1 MPDPERAKQAAVPE
15 PAGTEQ
21 ADQTAEPKQAEA
33 SARDESDQAGPE
45 QADQTAEPMQAEAS
59 ARDES
64 DQAAWVRRGSSFG
77 AAATAYAEHRPDYPD
92 AAVAWALRPVRG
104 RSPLRVLDIGAGTG
118 KLTRTL
124 ARLADE
130 VVAVEPDSAML
141 AELRRQ
147 LPGVRSLAGAAEQI
161 PLPDGSV
168 DAVFAGQA
176 AHWFDLPRAIPE
188 IGRVLAVGGV
198 AAGLWNVDDDR
209 VGWVAGLADV
219 CAATATLSRWDQARA
234 YPGADADWHTARPDL
249 FAPAEEARFEHWQLR
264 TADLLVATIA
274 THSHQLVM
282 EPDQRAE
289 LLARAAEYLRSC
301 TETAGEF
308 RLPLVTA
315 VLRLVRI

>member
-1 MPDPERAKQAAVPE
+1 MPDPQRAEPPAQAAEPDRAE
-15 PAGTEQ
+15 PAGQTTGVRPPEPPAGDE
-21 ADQTAEPKQAEA
+21 AD
-33 SARDESDQAGPE
+33 R
-45 QADQTAEPMQAEAS
+45 
-59 ARDES
+59 
-64 DQAAWVRRGSSFG
+64 AAWTRRRSSFG
-77 AAATAYAEHRPDYPD
+77 AAAAAYAEHRPDYPE
-92 AAVAWALRPVRG
+92 AAVSWALQPVRG

-124 ARLADE
+124 AGLADD
-130 VVAVEPDSAML
+130 VIAVEPDPAMI

-147 LPGVRSLAGAAEQI
+147 LPGVRSLPGAAEQI

-188 IGRVLAVGGV
+188 ICRVLAAGGV

-209 VGWVAGLADV
+209 VGWVAGLAEV
-219 CAATATLSRWDQARA
+219 CGSTATLSEWDRARA
-234 YPGADADWHTARPDL
+234 YPGADADWHRARPDL

-264 TADLLVATIA
+264 TADSLVATIA

-289 LLARAAEYLRSC
+289 LLARAADYLRSC
-301 TETAGEF
+301 RQTAVGEF
-308 RLPLVTA
+308 RLPMVTA
-315 VLRLVRI
+315 VLRLARR